1 MTTTVIL
8 LLVGHT
14 SDDAA
19 SISTAALSV
28 LIHQRLDLFTKL
40 TIDFASNN
48 VSVDVRT
55 L

>member
-1 MTTTVIL
+1 MATKVIL

-19 SISTAALSV
+19 YASTATQSV

-40 TIDFASNN
+40 TVDFAADNM
-48 VSVDVRT
+48 RAF
-55 L
+55 